1 MSKRSGF
8 FRLVVASLFACLAI
22 GGYGALQIVQ
32 GESWFSTGTAASRP
46 FSYEFVWHNQTTT
59 PITNDLGY
67 TITLEEGYV
76 ANATIELIPCESEL
90 AWLAP
95 AVAYAGHGTGEIDAS
110 RVVVTLVESLT
121 EPQRVTFTA
130 VHSSTTTYCQ
140 AYYLVA
146 PQLDQNEQIYN
157 GVDMSQKS
165 LYVRGFYTAA
175 GSTTTIPFEIETHL
189 PWGTF
194 GDLHYESA
202 QASNG
207 HIIVQRQFDTLFDGV
222 DFAQQPAAEQA
233 TIMLRGLLENTV
245 FITTK

>member
-1 MSKRSGF
+1 MSKHSGF
-8 FRLVVASLFACLAI
+8 FRLILACILTGVI
-22 GGYGALQIVQ
+22 LVGYGAIQIAQ
-32 GESWFSTGTAASRP
+32 GYNWFSEGTAAARP
-46 FSYEFVWHNQTTT
+46 FSYEFVWHNQTTS

-95 AVAYAGHGTGEIDAS
+95 AVAYAGHGTDAVDAS

-121 EPQRVTFTA
+121 EPQQVTFTA
-130 VHSSTTTYCQ
+130 VHSSTTIYCQ

-146 PQLDQNEQIYN
+146 PPLGQNEPIYN

-175 GSTTTIPFEIETHL
+175 GSTTAIPFEIETHL
-189 PWGTF
+189 PWGAF
-194 GDLHYESA
+194 GELQDESA
-202 QASNG
+202 QAANG
-207 HIIVQRQFDTLFDGV
+207 HIIVQRQFDRLFDGV
-222 DFAQQPAAEQA
+222 DFDQQAAAEQA
-233 TIMLRGLLENTV
+233 TIILRGLLENTV
-245 FITTK
+245 FITAK